1 MPLPFLYLSAY
12 FESTR
17 PEYYARLLGIT
28 ERGEWEEW
36 LLYFLDGVAAQSED
50 AIDRIQRIDSLLSIP
65 LEVGTGTDALTA
77 S

>member
-1 MPLPFLYLSAY
+1 MLITLLLAQREVMPSPLLYLSAY

-36 LLYFLDGVAAQSED
+36 LVYFLDGSQQVAYSV
-50 AIDRIQRIDSLLSIP
+50 SIC
-65 LEVGTGTDALTA
+65 LWMYANV
-77 S
+77 